1 MTRGE
6 QIAADIRR
14 ATFDELRSTGK
25 PLDAF
30 YLPRADFDEFLDH
43 VFMMLYGTAPN
54 NYKTDEIIYNGVLVQ
69 PTTETGKTLK
79 GLWWDTDKMRD
90 LRNYWK
96 SKGMQ
101 T

>member
-14 ATFDELRSTGK
+14 DIAEDLRKTGTM
-25 PLDAF
+25 PDVI
-30 YLPRADFDEFLDH
+30 YLPRADYDELETYLTVFLCYQPP
-43 VFMMLYGTAPN
+43 VSEN
-54 NYKTDEIIYNGVLVQ
+54 VDELKYCGVLVQ
-69 PTTETGKTLK
+69 PTTEIGKTLK